1 MLSGRRH
8 PDLTGR
14 DEIAKGLADGIF
26 TILSVAMELT
36 DYIVDVDVPMRAIL
50 PFLAIMALVVLLF
63 AYVPWI
69 IIGV

>member
-26 TILSVAMELT
+26 TILGAAMELT
-36 DYIVDVDVPMRAIL
+36 DHIVDADAPMRAIL
-50 PFLAIMALVVLLF
+50 PVLAIMALAVLLF
-63 AYVPWI
+63 AYMPWI